1 MSEEKGNHNYSICY
15 CASDSNENI
24 VILVNYQRVISY
36 NYKWL
41 DKGKNKYPL
50 FKVVIDNK
58 MNLYH
63 IDCLDYQC
71 TDYVMQQIRTEEK
84 SFFSSVDILNEGE
97 YIIPTY

>member
-1 MSEEKGNHNYSICY
+1 
-15 CASDSNENI
+15 
-24 VILVNYQRVISY
+24 
-36 NYKWL
+36 
-41 DKGKNKYPL
+41 
-50 FKVVIDNK
+50 